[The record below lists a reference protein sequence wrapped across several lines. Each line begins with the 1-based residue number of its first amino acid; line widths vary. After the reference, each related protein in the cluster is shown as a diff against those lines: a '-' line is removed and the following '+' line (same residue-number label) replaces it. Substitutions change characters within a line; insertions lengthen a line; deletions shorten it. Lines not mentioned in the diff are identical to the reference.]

1 MVGGGVGALLE
12 FMFYLSPYVLS
23 WDSSRGFAGVDDTL
37 LSHPFHILLEYTA
50 HPRSSPARP
59 YCSPSWPSSPAS
71 TSPLRRC

>member
-50 HPRSSPARP
+50 HPRSSPSVLIAPHHGHPRP
-59 YCSPSWPSSPAS
+59 PA
-71 TSPLRRC
+71 PHR